1 MIEGVRL
8 TKIDG
13 PDARAAAGV
22 EHALQGLV
30 LDRGAGEELV
40 VLREHE
46 EGVLEVWRVSVHAQK
61 QVY

>member
-1 MIEGVRL
+1 
-8 TKIDG
+8 
-13 PDARAAAGV
+13 
-22 EHALQGLV
+22 
-30 LDRGAGEELV
+30 LV